1 MFFISD
7 IICHLTL
14 ILVFEYCACILRPI
28 CLPNIKNVTT
38 KILCLYFVVFYILS
52 FSSLDLTDYVI
63 NKKHEPAVYDLHGV
77 SVSNYSANN
86 YLLKVNNRN
95 TRKRFKIYSKLT
107 IKTPERS
114 FEHISHLLL
123 VFLSYFE
130 QVNVSKL
137 LLYNCL

>member
-1 MFFISD
+1 MF
-7 IICHLTL
+7 
-14 ILVFEYCACILRPI
+14 
-28 CLPNIKNVTT
+28 
-38 KILCLYFVVFYILS
+38 ILCRVFYILS

-107 IKTPERS
+107 IKTPERN
-114 FEHISHLLL
+114 FEHISHLLP

-130 QVNVSKL
+130 QVNVRKL
-137 LLYNCL
+137 LLYNCLEYTIKGNQYTVQY